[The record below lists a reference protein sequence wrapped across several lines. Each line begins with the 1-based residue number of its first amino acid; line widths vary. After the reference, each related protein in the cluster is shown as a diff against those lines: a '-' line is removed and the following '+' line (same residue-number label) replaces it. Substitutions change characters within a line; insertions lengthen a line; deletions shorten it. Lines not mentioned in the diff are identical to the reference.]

1 MGVSIN
7 KHKIVGFKRGSF
19 ITSPLASP
27 YSNLYSVEFDGSDDY
42 LVKSGAVPAVGA
54 GDFSVSFW
62 VYRLADSGADEY
74 IMYSDAASDWK
85 IYIKGTNDRM
95 QFDSADFNDIASQTV
110 STGAW
115 EHWAFTV
122 ERNVKSVWYKNG
134 SAIDQKNIS
143 STGTTNYD
151 DTPAAFTIGRDNGST
166 YNFNGRL
173 DEVSIWNVA
182 LSASNVTA
190 VYNSGDPT
198 DLKAES
204 FAGNLIHWW
213 RMGDPSGQASY
224 PTISDAEGSLNMT
237 MTNMTDTDINT
248 NVP

>member
-7 KHKIVGFKRGSF
+7 RHKILGIKKGSY
-19 ITSPLASP
+19 ITAPLDLA

-42 LVKSGAVPAVGA
+42 LVKASAVPSVGA
-54 GDFSVSFW
+54 GDFSISFW
-62 VYRLADSGADEY
+62 VYRIADSGADEY
-74 IMYSDAASDWK
+74 IMYSDAANDWK

-95 QFDSADFNDIASQTV
+95 QFESADFNDVASQTV
-110 STGAW
+110 ATGAW
-115 EHWAFTV
+115 EHWVLTID
-122 ERNVKSVWYKNG
+122 RGNKSIWYKNG
-134 SAIDQKNIS
+134 SAIDQKTIS
-143 STGTTNYD
+143 GTTNYD
-151 DTPAAFTIGRDNGST
+151 DTPVAFTIGRDNGST

-173 DEVSIWNVA
+173 DEISIWNAA

-190 VYNSGDPT
+190 LYNSGDPT
-198 DLKAES
+198 DVKAES
-204 FAGNLIHWW
+204 FASNLIHWW

-224 PTISDAEGSLNMT
+224 PTISDVKGSLHMT